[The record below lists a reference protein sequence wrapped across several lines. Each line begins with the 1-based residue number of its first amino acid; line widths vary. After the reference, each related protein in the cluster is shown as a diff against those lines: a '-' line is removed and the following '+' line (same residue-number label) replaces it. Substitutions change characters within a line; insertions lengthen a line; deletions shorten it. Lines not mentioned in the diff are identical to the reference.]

1 MNAYFACHAHAHALH
16 LCSLTRSVQ
25 CFQQL
30 RDDGVVEQ
38 SASQSGYGAAIK
50 HCDQPVVLKL
60 NPFLLRNQVAE
71 LSGVESFTNAQ
82 AQHDGLFDV
91 LVGSDAFTAG
101 PWHIALIDG
110 GAPQSRM
117 RDIPGAQ
124 SFAVF
129 AIAIMRMRTGT
140 ETGPIDVP
148 PIAKVV
154 LRLVSRTSPIAN
166 LIPFEAGFGEHRV
179 GDFVFVRFV
188 VIVRSR
194 QRARRDPSSHFR
206 IRRDGERICGNMVDA
221 QIDGGADG
229 CAPIV
234 KTLPRAP

>member
-1 MNAYFACHAHAHALH
+1 
-16 LCSLTRSVQ
+16 
-25 CFQQL
+25 
-30 RDDGVVEQ
+30 
-38 SASQSGYGAAIK
+38 
-50 HCDQPVVLKL
+50 
-60 NPFLLRNQVAE
+60 
-71 LSGVESFTNAQ
+71 
-82 AQHDGLFDV
+82 
-91 LVGSDAFTAG
+91 
-101 PWHIALIDG
+101 
-110 GAPQSRM
+110 M

-140 ETGPIDVP
+140 ETGPIDVS

-154 LRLVSRTSPIAN
+154 LRLVSGTSPIAN

-194 QRARRDPSSHFR
+194 QRARRDLSSHFR

-234 KTLPRAP
+234 KALPRRAVDQIELERMPAALAAAIPAATFSGVCVRSSVASTCGTADCMPKEIRLKPPSASSFT

>member
-60 NPFLLRNQVAE
+60 NPFLFRNQVAE

-91 LVGSDAFTAG
+91 LGGSDAFTAAHG
-101 PWHIALIDG
+101 TLPSL
-110 GAPQSRM
+110 M
-117 RDIPGAQ
+117 
-124 SFAVF
+124 AVPHNRGC
-129 AIAIMRMRTGT
+129 AISQERN
-140 ETGPIDVP
+140 P
-148 PIAKVV
+148 
-154 LRLVSRTSPIAN
+154 L
-166 LIPFEAGFGEHRV
+166 
-179 GDFVFVRFV
+179 
-188 VIVRSR
+188 
-194 QRARRDPSSHFR
+194 PSS
-206 IRRDGERICGNMVDA
+206 
-221 QIDGGADG
+221 QS
-229 CAPIV
+229 P
-234 KTLPRAP
+234 

>member
-60 NPFLLRNQVAE
+60 NPFLFRNQVAE

-91 LVGSDAFTAG
+91 LG
-101 PWHIALIDG
+101 
-110 GAPQSRM
+110 
-117 RDIPGAQ
+117 
-124 SFAVF
+124 
-129 AIAIMRMRTGT
+129 
-140 ETGPIDVP
+140 
-148 PIAKVV
+148 
-154 LRLVSRTSPIAN
+154 
-166 LIPFEAGFGEHRV
+166 
-179 GDFVFVRFV
+179 
-188 VIVRSR
+188 R
-194 QRARRDPSSHFR
+194 Q
-206 IRRDGERICGNMVDA
+206 
-221 QIDGGADG
+221 
-229 CAPIV
+229 
-234 KTLPRAP
+234 

>member
-50 HCDQPVVLKL
+50 HCDQPAVLKL

-166 LIPFEAGFGEHRV
+166 LIPFEAIVSAISYLFASSSSSGLDNVPAAIRRPI
-179 GDFVFVRFV
+179 FVFGAMVSAYAEIWLTPKSMAVRTD
-188 VIVRSR
+188 VRQSSR
-194 QRARRDPSSHFR
+194 LSP
-206 IRRDGERICGNMVDA
+206 
-221 QIDGGADG
+221 GA
-229 CAPIV
+229 P
-234 KTLPRAP
+234 